1 LERFAANPE
10 RPPKLH
16 LADEPR
22 HTTANPWRC
31 AVARP
36 SHSAAQIPLAPSQP
50 FPEDSSARTHVP
62 NENEFQG
69 CPATIPRRATVPEL
83 PHQFAPAQDT
93 PALARSEPPQP
104 SVQVALRASP
114 EQSHPSLHGAANSA
128 KPIRRMAIRSAAK
141 FSFQLQVALPLHQK
155 EKVKTARSHKCSG
168 EKEPEENPVPDRAV
182 PAVRDRTC
190 SPRAEL
196 PLRRFVAP
204 ADAARALPLR
214 ESAGCARPPGFRV
227 ACDSGGDFVTH
238 SRQIRDS
245 FSWRQAPRRA
255 RDGAA

>member
-1 LERFAANPE
+1 MEVFAANAE

-36 SHSAAQIPLAPSQP
+36 AHSAAQIALAPSQF
-50 FPEDSSARTHVP
+50 FPEDSSARRHVA

-93 PALARSEPPQP
+93 PAPAHSEP
-104 SVQVALRASP
+104 SATVGASCTARFAGAIA
-114 EQSHPSLHGAANSA
+114 SFVHGAANSA

-141 FSFQLQVALPLHQK
+141 FSFRLQIALPLHQK
-155 EKVKTARSHKCSG
+155 EKVKTARSHNVV
-168 EKEPEENPVPDRAV
+168 EKR
-182 PAVRDRTC
+182 R
-190 SPRAEL
+190 
-196 PLRRFVAP
+196 LRKIP
-204 ADAARALPLR
+204 
-214 ESAGCARPPGFRV
+214 
-227 ACDSGGDFVTH
+227 
-238 SRQIRDS
+238 
-245 FSWRQAPRRA
+245 
-255 RDGAA
+255 